1 MGFVS
6 QISTE
11 ELKSVALRY
20 WKQAL
25 QMTKP
30 KKVLAEM
37 LLEMIDTLSKSVL
50 ERLSGPEFTL
60 VSEEEVAIAIES
72 CLTDVFHFVLGTTHH
87 ACAPLFK
94 ALSTE
99 VWASVNSGLSQNGTQ
114 SITSYLPPKE
124 HLITMINH
132 IKLLLRFARDQEH
145 QRRRSEPVPKV
156 EEQTNDVRHHS
167 ADFTTRDPQV
177 FEESECMD
185 SQGQENKPEQL
196 LRPEDAKSKDRE
208 AASPVEFLWSDQD
221 WCYLLQEVCSQ
232 VLPNSKETD
241 REQFFQLLLKNVEQ
255 QKSGYSVKL
264 KPDQHHIKEVADAI
278 YQDVSEK
285 LGDWMHFM
293 VFMYSEYSATI
304 ITDCILK
311 WVSVQQL
318 SSIQERASPESFN
331 ESCVEINTPQKPE
344 TCCTGSRFV
353 LTNKMVQMLWLDY
366 KALCDVNAIQELENQ
381 KQRNLAA
388 PVDLRPIQR
397 PDEVRD
403 ERTAADQFVWSDDDW
418 SNLVFEL
425 STRVFGIRNPQE
437 LARCSKLLF
446 GHVQTL
452 KNQCDVRVKP
462 DKNNIVDVAKHIY
475 KDLSQFHSKKALR
488 MFASSDPD
496 LIIAAIAKHL
506 EMIPKKR
513 TLGIVLRSV
522 CRAIFMWC

>member
-185 SQGQENKPEQL
+185 SQ
-196 LRPEDAKSKDRE
+196 
-208 AASPVEFLWSDQD
+208 
-221 WCYLLQEVCSQ
+221 
-232 VLPNSKETD
+232 
-241 REQFFQLLLKNVEQ
+241 
-255 QKSGYSVKL
+255 
-264 KPDQHHIKEVADAI
+264 
-278 YQDVSEK
+278 
-285 LGDWMHFM
+285 
-293 VFMYSEYSATI
+293 
-304 ITDCILK
+304 
-311 WVSVQQL
+311 
-318 SSIQERASPESFN
+318 
-331 ESCVEINTPQKPE
+331 
-344 TCCTGSRFV
+344 
-353 LTNKMVQMLWLDY
+353 
-366 KALCDVNAIQELENQ
+366 
-381 KQRNLAA
+381 
-388 PVDLRPIQR
+388 
-397 PDEVRD
+397 
-403 ERTAADQFVWSDDDW
+403 
-418 SNLVFEL
+418 
-425 STRVFGIRNPQE
+425 
-437 LARCSKLLF
+437 
-446 GHVQTL
+446 
-452 KNQCDVRVKP
+452 
-462 DKNNIVDVAKHIY
+462 
-475 KDLSQFHSKKALR
+475 
-488 MFASSDPD
+488 D